1 MNLFLILAFIF
12 LVGSTS
18 GWVLELFFRRFY
30 SSANTTRRWINPGF
44 LVGPYLPLYGF
55 SLCAVYLLAQID
67 VSFIENP
74 ILRII
79 VLVIIMGILVTG
91 IEYLAG
97 IIFIKGMKVKLWDY
111 SNEWGNIQG
120 IICPKFTLAW
130 IFLSAVYYFF
140 IHPNI
145 QKGILWLSE
154 NLSFS
159 FVMGFFYGVF
169 CIDLCYSM
177 SIMNRIHKFA
187 EDNQIIV
194 RYERLRESIS
204 RKNDEHKE
212 KRHFILSM
220 YSDTY
225 SFSEQLKSYLER
237 ERNEYGDKLKNLQ
250 EKAVETIQEATENLQ
265 EKVENLQEKAPETLQ
280 EISENL
286 QEKTEQLIQK
296 TSEMKEKFSKKK

>member
-1 MNLFLILAFIF
+1 MA
-12 LVGSTS
+12 

-30 SSANTTRRWINPGF
+30 STANTERKWINPGF

-67 VSFIENP
+67 VSFIENS
-74 ILRII
+74 ILR
-79 VLVIIMGILVTG
+79 VLVLVVIMGILVTG

-97 IIFIKGMKVKLWDY
+97 IIFIRGMKVKLWDY

-120 IICPKFTLAW
+120 IICPKFTVAW
-130 IFLSAVYYFF
+130 IFLSAVYYFL

-145 QKGILWLSE
+145 QKGLVWLSE

-169 CIDLCYSM
+169 CIDFCYSM
-177 SIMNRIHKFA
+177 SIMKRIRSFA
-187 EDNQIIV
+187 EDNQIVV
-194 RYERLRESIS
+194 RYERLRESI
-204 RKNDEHKE
+204 RKKNDEHKE

-237 ERNEYGDKLKNLQ
+237 ERSEYGGKLKNLQ

-265 EKVENLQEKAPETLQ
+265 EKVENLQEKASETIL
-280 EISENL
+280 ETSENI

-296 TSEMKEKFSKKK
+296 TSEMKDKFTKKNG